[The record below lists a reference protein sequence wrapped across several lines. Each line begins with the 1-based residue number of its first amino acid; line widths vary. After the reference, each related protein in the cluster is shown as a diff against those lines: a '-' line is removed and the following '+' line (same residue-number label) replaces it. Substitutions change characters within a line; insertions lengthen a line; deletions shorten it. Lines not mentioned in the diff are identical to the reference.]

1 MDLITKD
8 RITSLELLEQ
18 INLFRKQEGKKKV
31 LRHDTLRDIIKD
43 EFEEEILFQKILEKS
58 ISSNGGR
65 PIKSFELTLNQAKQV
80 LMRESKFVRRAVI
93 HYIERLENALK
104 SNKSQKEQLLL
115 ELEKPL
121 ERLGSIFNI
130 NLQSI
135 GYENLSNFKQ
145 SIDKYLEREKDK
157 EKELIKASIEAYHI
171 FNLNNE
177 KEIETEKFIEKLNL
191 YIQHLRMMNLFNEK
205 IEEIVRI
212 DKKYP
217 L

>member
-104 SNKSQKEQLLL
+104 SNKSQKEQLLF

>member
-18 INLFRKQEGKKKV
+18 INLFRKQEGKKKD

-43 EFEEEILFQKILEKS
+43 EFEEEILFQKILEKF

-145 SIDKYLEREKDK
+145 SIDKYLECEKDK

>member
-18 INLFRKQEGKKKV
+18 INLFRKQEGKKKD

-115 ELEKPL
+115 ELEKTL

-145 SIDKYLEREKDK
+145 SIDKYLECEKDK

>member
-18 INLFRKQEGKKKV
+18 INLFRKQEGKKKD

-104 SNKSQKEQLLL
+104 SNKSQKEQLLF

-145 SIDKYLEREKDK
+145 SIDKYLECEKDK

>member
-1 MDLITKD
+1 MYT
-8 RITSLELLEQ
+8 
-18 INLFRKQEGKKKV
+18 
-31 LRHDTLRDIIKD
+31 
-43 EFEEEILFQKILEKS
+43 
-58 ISSNGGR
+58 
-65 PIKSFELTLNQAKQV
+65 LTLNQAKQV
-80 LMRESKFVRRAVI
+80 LLRESKFVRRAVI

-104 SNKSQKEQLLL
+104 SSKFQKEQLLL

-121 ERLGSIFNI
+121 KRLESIFNL

-135 GYENLSNFKQ
+135 DYKNLSNFKQ
-145 SIDKYLEREKDK
+145 SIDKYLECEKDK
-157 EKELIKASIEAYHI
+157 EKELIRASIEAYHI

-177 KEIETEKFIEKLNL
+177 KEIETENFIEKLNL

>member
-18 INLFRKQEGKKKV
+18 INLFRKQEGKKKD

-145 SIDKYLEREKDK
+145 SIDKYLECEKDK

>member
-1 MDLITKD
+1 M
-8 RITSLELLEQ
+8 
-18 INLFRKQEGKKKV
+18 
-31 LRHDTLRDIIKD
+31 RDIIKD

-145 SIDKYLEREKDK
+145 SIDKYLECEKDK

>member
-18 INLFRKQEGKKKV
+18 INLFRKQEGKKKD

-145 SIDKYLEREKDK
+145 SIDKYLECEKDK
-157 EKELIKASIEAYHI
+157 EKELIKASIEACHI

-191 YIQHLRMMNLFNEK
+191 YIQDLRMMNLFNEK

>member
-18 INLFRKQEGKKKV
+18 INLFRKQEGKKKD

-145 SIDKYLEREKDK
+145 SIDKYLECEKDK
-157 EKELIKASIEAYHI
+157 EKELIKASIEACHI

>member
-80 LMRESKFVRRAVI
+80 LMRESKFVRRAII

>member
-18 INLFRKQEGKKKV
+18 INLFRKQEGKKKD

>member
-18 INLFRKQEGKKKV
+18 INLFRKQEGKKKD
-31 LRHDTLRDIIKD
+31 LRHDTLRDIKKD
-43 EFEEEILFQKILEKS
+43 EIEEERLFQKILEKS

-145 SIDKYLEREKDK
+145 SIDKYLECEKDK